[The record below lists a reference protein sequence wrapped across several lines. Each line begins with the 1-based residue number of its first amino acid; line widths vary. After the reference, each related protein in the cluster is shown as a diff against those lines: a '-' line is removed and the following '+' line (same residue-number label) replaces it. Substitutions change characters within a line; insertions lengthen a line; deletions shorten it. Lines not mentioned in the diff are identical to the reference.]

1 MARTLILFG
10 SGPGISNSVASAF
23 ASTGIS
29 HIILLAR
36 NPQRLLDHDAP
47 TLQRAHPSAK
57 ISTLPCN
64 LADLP
69 SLPNVLATLDTLTA
83 SDTVEVVFFNAA
95 RIKPTPDVLDVS
107 VAEMEEDFK
116 TTNLALYLVARHYLP
131 RLTGLAGAAAKE
143 EEEGAKVRPALLV
156 TSSALPWD
164 PVPALLSLSLV
175 KAAQKNM
182 VESFARAWEGKGVH
196 VGLVFVEGPVAPENK
211 VLNPKTIAERTVAFW
226 KEGKRLGVH
235 IKEE

>member
-10 SGPGISNSVASAF
+10 SGPGIGNSVASAF

-36 NPQRLLDHDAP
+36 NSQRLLDHDAP
-47 TLQRAHPSAK
+47 TLQRAHPSIK

-83 SDTVEVVFFNAA
+83 SDAVEVVFFNAA

-143 EEEGAKVRPALLV
+143 EEGAEIRPALLV

-164 PVPALLSLSLV
+164 PVPALLSLSLN

-182 VESFARAWEGKGVH
+182 VESFARAWEGKGAH
-196 VGLVFVEGPVAPENK
+196 VGLVFVEGSVAPENK

-226 KEGKRLGVH
+226 KEGKGLGVH